1 MRKRNRLMAA
11 LAAAAAVSLSVIVPA
26 TAASAAPPDSWS
38 AIGQVSNS
46 GTCADNVATFTVS
59 VPTVGI
65 ETEMQ
70 GGFSVNGASLNVEN
84 YAVGVISPFTR
95 SVTVPVDT
103 FPSTFTVSYW
113 LNNTAETLFVNE
125 FTFDGTCDAT
135 PPVVIPTVSATLTP
149 SADGSG
155 VDYAITLGPDGV
167 SLPQTV
173 IIGYGEQDVA
183 TTVTFNEIGTQTGSF
198 PWSPCGTYVF
208 GVFIPDSPVG
218 NSYDV
223 TIPCPNP
230 GDGGGDGGTTPP
242 SGETP
247 TTPEVQAPVVQAP
260 EVQAP
265 VVQQPVVQSP
275 VKSAP
280 PAAHTGDVVSSS
292 SPFLGVGLLSVGA
305 LVIAAFVVT
314 MVVRSRKSSA
324 TTR

>member
-26 TAASAAPPDSWS
+26 TAASAAPPDSWA

-65 ETEMQ
+65 DAEMQ

-113 LNNTAETLFVNE
+113 LNTTAETLFVNE

-135 PPVVIPTVSATLTP
+135 PPVVSPTVSATLTP

-155 VDYAITLGPDGV
+155 VDYVVNLGPENV
-167 SLPQTV
+167 PLPQTV
-173 IIGYGEQDVA
+173 IIGYGAQDVA
-183 TTVTFNEIGTQTGSF
+183 KELTFTEGGSLTQSGSF

-247 TTPEVQAPVVQAP
+247 TTPEVK
-260 EVQAP
+260 AP
-265 VVQQPVVQSP
+265 VVQQPVAQTP

>member
-11 LAAAAAVSLSVIVPA
+11 LAAAAAVSLSIIPV
-26 TAASAAPPDSWS
+26 AAANAAPPDSWS
-38 AIGQVSNS
+38 AIGQVTNS

-65 ETEMQ
+65 DAEME

-113 LNNTAETLFVNE
+113 LNTTAETLFVNE

-135 PPVVIPTVSATLTP
+135 PPVVSPTVSATLTP

-183 TTVTFNEIGTQTGSF
+183 TTVTFNETGTQTGSF

-247 TTPEVQAPVVQAP
+247 TTPEVQAPVVQ
-260 EVQAP
+260 
-265 VVQQPVVQSP
+265 QPVAQTP

>member
-26 TAASAAPPDSWS
+26 TAASAAPPDSWA

-65 ETEMQ
+65 DAEMQ

-113 LNNTAETLFVNE
+113 LNTTAETLFVNE

-135 PPVVIPTVSATLTP
+135 PPVVSPTVSATLTP

-155 VDYAITLGPDGV
+155 VDYVVNLGPENV
-167 SLPQTV
+167 PLPQTV
-173 IIGYGEQDVA
+173 IIGYGAQDVA
-183 TTVTFNEIGTQTGSF
+183 KELTFTEGGSLTQSGSF

-247 TTPEVQAPVVQAP
+247 TTPEVQAPVVQ
-260 EVQAP
+260 
-265 VVQQPVVQSP
+265 QPVVQTP
-275 VKSAP
+275 VKPAP
-280 PAAHTGDVVSSS
+280 PAAHTGDVVEGPSVLGYS
-292 SPFLGVGLLSVGA
+292 LMGVGVLLITIV
-305 LVIAAFVVT
+305 VMAFVR
-314 MVVRSRKSSA
+314 RSKLSA
-324 TTR
+324 IRR

>member
-11 LAAAAAVSLSVIVPA
+11 LAAAAAVSLSIIPV
-26 TAASAAPPDSWS
+26 AAANAAPPDSWS
-38 AIGQVSNS
+38 AIGQVTNS

-65 ETEMQ
+65 DAEMQ

-113 LNNTAETLFVNE
+113 LNTTAETLFVNE

-135 PPVVIPTVSATLTP
+135 SPVISPTVSATLTP

-183 TTVTFNEIGTQTGSF
+183 TTVTFNETGTQTGSF

-230 GDGGGDGGTTPP
+230 GDGGDDGGTTPP
-242 SGETP
+242 AGETP
-247 TTPEVQAPVVQAP
+247 TTPEVQAPVVQ
-260 EVQAP
+260 
-265 VVQQPVVQSP
+265 QPVAQTP

>member
-11 LAAAAAVSLSVIVPA
+11 LAAAAAVSLSIIPV
-26 TAASAAPPDSWS
+26 AAANAAPPDSWS
-38 AIGQVSNS
+38 AIGQVTNS

-65 ETEMQ
+65 DAEME

-113 LNNTAETLFVNE
+113 LNTTAETLFVNE

-135 PPVVIPTVSATLTP
+135 SPVISPTVSATLTP

-183 TTVTFNEIGTQTGSF
+183 TTVTFNETGTQTGSF

-230 GDGGGDGGTTPP
+230 GDGGDDGGTTPP
-242 SGETP
+242 AGETP
-247 TTPEVQAPVVQAP
+247 TTPEVQAPVVQ
-260 EVQAP
+260 
-265 VVQQPVVQSP
+265 QPVAQTP

>member
-11 LAAAAAVSLSVIVPA
+11 LAAAAAVSLSIIPV
-26 TAASAAPPDSWS
+26 AAANAAPPDSWS
-38 AIGQVSNS
+38 AIGQVTNS

-65 ETEMQ
+65 DAEME

-113 LNNTAETLFVNE
+113 LNTTAETLFVNE

-135 PPVVIPTVSATLTP
+135 SPVISPTVSATLTP

-183 TTVTFNEIGTQTGSF
+183 TTVTFNETGTQTGSF

-247 TTPEVQAPVVQAP
+247 TTPEVQAPVVQ
-260 EVQAP
+260 
-265 VVQQPVVQSP
+265 QPVAQTP

>member
-11 LAAAAAVSLSVIVPA
+11 LAAAAAVSLSIIPV
-26 TAASAAPPDSWS
+26 AAANAAPPDSWS
-38 AIGQVSNS
+38 AIGQVTNS

-65 ETEMQ
+65 DAEME

-113 LNNTAETLFVNE
+113 LNTTAETLFVNE

-135 PPVVIPTVSATLTP
+135 PPVVSPTVSATLTP

-183 TTVTFNEIGTQTGSF
+183 TTVTFNETGTQTGSF

-230 GDGGGDGGTTPP
+230 GDGGDDGGTTPP

-247 TTPEVQAPVVQAP
+247 TTPEVQAPVVQ
-260 EVQAP
+260 
-265 VVQQPVVQSP
+265 QPVAQTP

-324 TTR
+324 IRR